1 QPIRLLIS
9 GMCFYLVRNTMFT
22 QFNPQ
27 LVCDPGSVSVELS
40 SRGVLRGEGSVDRA
54 IVSGE
59 RAGTLDRST
68 GGDSR

>member
-1 QPIRLLIS
+1 
-9 GMCFYLVRNTMFT
+9 MFT